1 MILVNSINEAKRI
14 LSKKFKAYKMPKS
27 LIDLLAIIYFNENCT
42 IDKIHEFLPYNQEPK
57 LQDLINKDLIKIH
70 HDEFNDKNIYNLT
83 DFALEIINDEKQ
95 NLLYDAFNLK
105 EKIHVIKA
113 IKTLI
118 HYIYSN
124 KTNRKLIWSTIIFSM
139 ISSIFLSLSL
149 FAMAELPNIF
159 SQMALDRINLNK
171 HVKEFAITIS
181 LMAGFYLF
189 QILFMFL
196 QNIFF
201 VYISQNMG
209 FNIRKEMFFKI
220 QKLPFSYMDRQSA
233 GNVMSLFTNDVDSIV
248 FTVVQNVATIINS
261 FFNVLAI
268 FITMF
273 ILNYLLASVT
283 VVLTTFMLAFIFIF
297 IKKSQPHF
305 MAQQTKLAD
314 INGDVVE
321 AMNVHKMTT
330 IFEYQEEM
338 QKEFNIKNKSLAKS
352 SYFAQLISGVIF
364 PYNNFVTNFVVTIV
378 SLLIVI
384 LYVFNPNLLTIT
396 SPLNKDPLSLMLL
409 FIIVIR
415 QFTTPIS
422 NFFFTINSF
431 QLTFA
436 AINRIN
442 ELLNEKNESSD
453 ENKGELK
460 VTNANIEFKDV
471 SFKYNKYGKNII
483 QNLNLTLKPNTIN
496 AIAGPTGSGKTTII
510 SLLTRFYDIN
520 EGKILIDG
528 IDISEVT
535 RESVRENISVV
546 LQDSYL
552 FSTTIL
558 ENIRCAN
565 PSATREDVIK
575 AAKLSNA
582 HNFIMRLPNGY
593 DTRIDNGIELISA
606 GEKQLI
612 AIARA
617 FLSKAKIVIFDEAT
631 SYVDTKTEKDIQE
644 AMMKLM
650 KNRTSILIAHRLST
664 IRDAHQIAI
673 IKDGVLIE
681 KGNHNELMKNKGFYY
696 KLNSS
701 FDEDMDIKE

>member
-1 MILVNSINEAKRI
+1 MLIVNSISEAKKI
-14 LSKKFKAYKMPKS
+14 LYKKFKSYKISKD
-27 LIDLLAIIYFNENCT
+27 LIDLLAIIYFNEDCT
-42 IDKIHEFLPYNQEPK
+42 LDKIHEFLPQNQQPK
-57 LQDLINKDLIKIH
+57 IQALINKNLIISH
-70 HDEFNDKNIYNLT
+70 YDEFNDKVTYNVSDLS
-83 DFALEIINDEKQ
+83 LQIINSENQ
-95 NLLYDAFNLK
+95 LFTDAFNLK
-105 EKIHVIKA
+105 SKLQVIKA
-113 IKTLI
+113 IKTLL
-118 HYIYSN
+118 HYIYLE
-124 KTNRKLIWSTIIFSM
+124 KINRKLIWSTLFFSIIASV
-139 ISSIFLSLSL
+139 FLSLSL
-149 FAMAELPNIF
+149 FTMAELPQIF
-159 SQMALDRINLNK
+159 ALMVTDRGNLANHFKDFTIN
-171 HVKEFAITIS
+171 IS
-181 LMAGFYLF
+181 LMAGFYIF
-189 QILFMFL
+189 QILFNFL

-209 FNIRKEMFFKI
+209 FNIRKEMFYKI

-233 GNVMSLFTNDVDSIV
+233 GNVMSLFTNDVDSII
-248 FTVVQNVATIINS
+248 FTIVQNVATIINS
-261 FFNVLAI
+261 IFNVIAI

-283 VVLTTFMLAFIFIF
+283 VLLTAFLLAFIFIF

-330 IFEYQEEM
+330 IFEYQDQM
-338 QKEFNIKNKSLAKS
+338 QKTFKTKNKSLAKS
-352 SYFAQLISGVIF
+352 SYFAQLISGIIF

-378 SLLIVI
+378 SLLIVA
-384 LYVFNPNLLTIT
+384 LYIFNQTLLITT
-396 SPLNKDPLSLMLL
+396 SPLGKDPVSLMLL

-431 QLTFA
+431 QLAFA
-436 AINRIN
+436 ATNRIN
-442 ELLNEKNESSD
+442 EFLNEKNESSD
-453 ENKGELK
+453 ENKGKLK
-460 VTNANIEFKDV
+460 VTNANIEFKNV

-483 QNLNLTLKPNTIN
+483 NDLNLVLKPNTVN

-510 SLLTRFYDIN
+510 SLLTRFYDVNEGNIYIDGVNIN
-520 EGKILIDG
+520 EV
-528 IDISEVT
+528 S
-535 RESVRENISVV
+535 RESIRENISIV

-565 PSATREDVIK
+565 PKATREDVIK

-582 HNFIMRLPNGY
+582 HDFIMRLPNGY

-617 FLSKAKIVIFDEAT
+617 FLSKAKIIIFDEAT

-664 IRDAHQIAI
+664 IRDADQIAI
-673 IKDGVLIE
+673 IKDGILIE
-681 KGNHNELMKNKGFYY
+681 KGNHDKLMKNKGFYY

-701 FDEDMDIKE
+701 NDEDMDIK